1 MSSPAPAGCKLSVCT
16 LSFPPLD
23 IRLSSLHMETFPALG
38 INPEHRGHDGRVHFV
53 TVAKKYNL
61 DEYAIK
67 RIVGHAIKDL
77 TERVYTKRSVDWLVQ
92 EIDKIV

>member
-1 MSSPAPAGCKLSVCT
+1 MSKGKNAHTNYASFEARLLVTVKELNLNPAHT
-16 LSFPPLD
+16 
-23 IRLSSLHMETFPALG
+23 
-38 INPEHRGHDGRVHFV
+38 GHDGRVHFV
-53 TVAKKYNL
+53 TIAKKYNL

>member
-1 MSSPAPAGCKLSVCT
+1 
-16 LSFPPLD
+16 
-23 IRLSSLHMETFPALG
+23 METFPALG

-53 TVAKKYNL
+53 TAAKKYNL

-67 RIVGHAIKDL
+67 RIVGHTIKDL